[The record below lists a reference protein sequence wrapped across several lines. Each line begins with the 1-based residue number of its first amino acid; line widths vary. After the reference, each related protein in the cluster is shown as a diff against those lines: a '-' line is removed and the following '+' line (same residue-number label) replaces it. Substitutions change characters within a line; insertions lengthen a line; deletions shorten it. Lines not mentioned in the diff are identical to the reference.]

1 MDNIFMI
8 RLAAGL
14 LGIFVLIIFFLI
26 FLLRKQ
32 IEYRGTYSIFL
43 KDRTKVSRDYWYVL
57 YDLLSRII
65 LIRVFIKSLT
75 ERYAILYPGEVR
87 LIEKKAV
94 KVTVK
99 LWCIDITI
107 LVILLLFGGTW
118 YYLWL
123 SVFYLYVAGNSI
135 VFWEE
140 GRERKKL
147 LEQFDIF
154 LCEVR
159 EYYQSHGI
167 LDEADYEAMQNT
179 DKPLKLHAGCIYDI
193 LTSSESE
200 RKKEEY
206 LSYVPDKFIKTFLAL
221 CLIINTYGDT
231 KTEEGRSLLLVN
243 IAHLRQE
250 IHMEILKRS
259 KIQYL
264 FSGLTFVTVLPV
276 LFLKAIENWA
286 VISLPQLINFY
297 RGTAGILLMAVIF
310 LITFFSYQLLMALR
324 EERKT
329 SQREAVLL
337 EALENRESIRQ
348 ILDSYQYKN
357 YGKQLKKQ
365 EFLRLHGENLGVRQ
379 FILKSVLF
387 SIAGFLICSLLSFYI
402 HGANRKLEL
411 TRNINYSDSAI
422 SEEKAMALSL
432 AVINYT
438 NKFLGSNITP
448 EEITRIVE
456 KEAKINDKYL
466 QRMASEDIYA
476 RLKAIEKEYFK
487 WYELLAAF
495 LTAWGFYYIPSFRL
509 LLLKKVRQRD
519 MEDEVFSFQSIIVIL
534 RNIKRADTE
543 IIIEWM
549 EEFSYIFKSSVRECS
564 RKLSIDER
572 QALEELKEK
581 EPFRPFCKIVDG
593 LQSSD
598 MLGVYKAF
606 EDVEQERNNYID
618 KRALDNE
625 IAIQD
630 KSILGKTIA
639 FVPFILTVGLY
650 LILPFV
656 TEGLRMYKVYM
667 EQING
672 IGG

>member
-8 RLAAGL
+8 RLTAGL
-14 LGIFVLIIFFLI
+14 LGVFVLLILFLL

-99 LWCIDITI
+99 LWCIDVVM
-107 LVILLLFGGTW
+107 LAILLLFGGTW

-123 SVFYLYVAGNSI
+123 SIFYLYVAGNSI

-167 LDEADYEAMQNT
+167 LDEAIYEAMQNT

-206 LSYVPDKFIKTFLAL
+206 LNYVPDKFIKTFLAL

-310 LITFFSYQLLMALR
+310 LITFFSYLLLMALR
-324 EERKT
+324 EERKP

-337 EALENRESIRQ
+337 EALENRKSIRQ

-357 YGKQLKKQ
+357 YGKLLKKQ

-438 NKFLGSNITP
+438 NKFLGSNITS

-456 KEAKINDKYL
+456 KEAKIKEKYL
-466 QRMASEDIYA
+466 QRMASEDVYA

-487 WYELLAAF
+487 WYELLAVF
-495 LTAWGFYYIPSFRL
+495 LAAWGFYYIPSFRL

-549 EEFSYIFKSSVRECS
+549 EEFSYIFQSSVRECS

-572 QALEELKEK
+572 EALEELKEK

-598 MLGVYKAF
+598 KLGVYKAF

>member
-65 LIRVFIKSLT
+65 LIRVFIKSLK
-75 ERYAILYPGEVR
+75 ERYAVLYPGEVR

-123 SVFYLYVAGNSI
+123 SVFYLYVAVNSI

-167 LDEADYEAMQNT
+167 LDEAVYEAMQNT

-286 VISLPQLINFY
+286 VNSLPQLINFY

-534 RNIKRADTE
+534 RNIKRADME

-598 MLGVYKAF
+598 KLGVYKAF

>member
-1 MDNIFMI
+1 MDNILMI
-8 RLAAGL
+8 RIAAGL
-14 LGIFVLIIFFLI
+14 LCFFVPIILFLI

-32 IEYRGTYSIFL
+32 IEYRETYSIFL
-43 KDRTKVSRDYWYVL
+43 KDKTKVSRDYWYVL
-57 YDLLSRII
+57 YDLLSRVII
-65 LIRVFIKSLT
+65 IRAFIKRLT
-75 ERYAILYPGEVR
+75 ERYAILYPGEER
-87 LIEKKAV
+87 LIEKKAI
-94 KVTVK
+94 KLTVK
-99 LWCIDITI
+99 IWCIDIVIMAI
-107 LVILLLFGGTW
+107 LILFGGTW
-118 YYLWL
+118 YYLLL
-123 SVFYLYVAGNSI
+123 SIFYLYVAGNSI

-147 LEQFDIF
+147 LAQFDIF
-154 LCEVR
+154 LSEVR
-159 EYYQSHGI
+159 ENYQNHGI
-167 LDEADYEAMQNT
+167 LDEAVYEAIQNA
-179 DKPLKLHAGCIYDI
+179 DKPLKLHAGCIYNI

-206 LSYVPDKFIKTFLAL
+206 LSYIPDKFLKTFLAL

-231 KTEEGRSLLLVN
+231 KTEGGKSLLLVN
-243 IAHLRQE
+243 VAHLRRE
-250 IHMEILKRS
+250 IHMEVLKRS

-276 LFLKAIENWA
+276 LFLKAIESWA
-286 VISLPQLINFY
+286 VKSLPQLVNFY
-297 RGTAGILLMAVIF
+297 SGTVGILLMAVIF

-324 EERKT
+324 EERKP

-337 EALENRESIRQ
+337 LALGNQKGIRQ
-348 ILDSYQYKN
+348 ILDSYQYNN
-357 YGKQLKKQ
+357 YGKLVKKQ
-365 EFLRLHGENLGVRQ
+365 EFLRLHGENLAVRQ
-379 FILKSVLF
+379 FILKSILF
-387 SIAGFLICSLLSFYI
+387 SIAGFLICILLSFFI
-402 HGANRKLEL
+402 HDANRKLDL

-432 AVINYT
+432 TVINYT
-438 NKFLGSNITP
+438 NKFLGSNITL
-448 EEITRIVE
+448 EEITRVIE
-456 KEAKINDKYL
+456 KEEKVKEKYL
-466 QRMASEDIYA
+466 QRIASEDIYA
-476 RLKAIEKEYFK
+476 RLKAIGNEYFK

-495 LTAWGFYYIPSFRL
+495 VVAWGFYYIPSIKL

-534 RNIKRADTE
+534 RNIKRADTA

-549 EEFSYIFKSSVRECS
+549 EEFSYIFQSSIRECN
-564 RKLSIDER
+564 RKLSINER

-598 MLGVYKAF
+598 KLGLYKAF
-606 EDVEQERNNYID
+606 EDVEQERNYYID

-625 IAIQD
+625 ITIQE

-639 FVPFILTVGLY
+639 FVPFILIVGLY

-656 TEGLRMYKVYM
+656 TEGLNMYKVYM
-667 EQING
+667 EQLNG
-672 IGG
+672 LGG

>member
-14 LGIFVLIIFFLI
+14 LGIFVLLILFLM

-43 KDRTKVSRDYWYVL
+43 KDRTKVSRDYWYIL

-65 LIRVFIKSLT
+65 FIRAFIKSLT

-99 LWCIDITI
+99 LWCIVVVM
-107 LVILLLFGGTW
+107 LAILLLFGGTW

-123 SVFYLYVAGNSI
+123 SIFYLYVAGNSI

-167 LDEADYEAMQNT
+167 LDEAIYEAMQNT

-206 LSYVPDKFIKTFLAL
+206 LSYVPDKYIKTFLAL

-422 SEEKAMALSL
+422 PEEKAMALSL

-598 MLGVYKAF
+598 KLGVYKAF

>member
-8 RLAAGL
+8 RMAAGL
-14 LGIFVLIIFFLI
+14 LCTFVLLTFFLI

-43 KDRTKVSRDYWYVL
+43 KDRTKVSRNYWYVL
-57 YDLLSRII
+57 YDLLSRVIV
-65 LIRVFIKSLT
+65 IRAFIKSLT

-87 LIEKKAV
+87 LIEKKAI
-94 KVTVK
+94 KLTVK
-99 LWCIDITI
+99 IWCIDIVI
-107 LVILLLFGGTW
+107 LAILLLFGVTW

-123 SVFYLYVAGNSI
+123 SIFYLYAAGKSI
-135 VFWEE
+135 VFGEE

-147 LEQFDIF
+147 LEQFDKF

-159 EYYQSHGI
+159 ENYQGHGI
-167 LDEADYEAMQNT
+167 LDEAVYEAIQNT
-179 DKPLKLHAGCIYDI
+179 DKPLKLHAGCIFDI

-206 LSYVPDKFIKTFLAL
+206 LSFVPDKFIKTFLAL

-231 KTEEGRSLLLVN
+231 KTEEGKSLLLVN

-264 FSGLTFVTVLPV
+264 FSGLSFVTVLPV

-286 VISLPQLINFY
+286 VNSLPQLINFY

-310 LITFFSYQLLMALR
+310 LITFFSYQMLMALR
-324 EERKT
+324 EERKP
-329 SQREAVLL
+329 SRREAVLL
-337 EALENRESIRQ
+337 EALENRESIRK

-357 YGKQLKKQ
+357 YGKLLKKQ

-387 SIAGFLICSLLSFYI
+387 SIAGFLICILLSFYI

-432 AVINYT
+432 EVINYT
-438 NKFLGSNITP
+438 NKFLGRNLTL
-448 EEITRIVE
+448 EEIEKVVGKEERI
-456 KEAKINDKYL
+456 KYL

-476 RLKAIEKEYFK
+476 RLKTIEKEYFK

-495 LTAWGFYYIPSFRL
+495 LAAWGFYYIPSFRL

-519 MEDEVFSFQSIIVIL
+519 MEDEVLSFQSIIVLL
-534 RNIKRADTE
+534 RNIKRADTGV
-543 IIIEWM
+543 IIEWM
-549 EEFSYIFKSSVRECS
+549 EEFSYIFQSSVRECS

-581 EPFRPFCKIVDG
+581 EPFRPFGKIVDG

-598 MLGVYKAF
+598 KLGVYKAF